1 MSEIPVEAS
10 NETEP
15 EVDFATGLA
24 YLKSQLS
31 TLPAK
36 AGVYRMLDA
45 NGDALYVGKARDL
58 SKRVPSYT
66 RPTNL
71 NGRLMR
77 MVAETKQLEIIVTAT
92 EVEALLL
99 ESNLIKQLRP
109 RYNILLRDDKSFAHI
124 LLTSDHAFGRLT
136 KHRGP
141 QSKKGNY
148 FGPFA
153 SAGAVNRTIT
163 SMTRAF
169 MLRTC
174 SDNDFA
180 TRSRPCLQYQ
190 IKRCTGPCAG
200 LVSEADYA
208 EQLEAARRFLS
219 GKSDDVQKA
228 YATQMHAASEALEFE
243 TAALWR
249 NRIRALT
256 SIQAS
261 QDIHIEGVK
270 DADVIAIAKDGG
282 QVCIQVFFIRNNTN
296 YGNKAYFPAHVNEA
310 EKPQI
315 LSAFI
320 GQFYDDKIPAPY
332 VFVSDLPESAD
343 LIAKALSSQA
353 GRQISISQPSR
364 GGRRKMMDMALRN
377 ADEALARKLSE
388 KASQH
393 RLLDAIGE
401 EFDMETAPRR
411 VEIYDNSHIQG
422 TNAVGAMVCAGP
434 DGFMKSAYRKFNMR
448 DTGKYAV
455 TDGDDFAMMRQMIY
469 RRFERALRED
479 PERKTENWPD
489 LLLIDGGRG
498 QLNAVQEVLRELD
511 LDDILAVGVSKGPD
525 RNAGREQ
532 FHIEGRDSFTLP
544 PDSPAMH
551 FLQRLRDESHRF
563 AIGAHRLRRTKSSL
577 KSPLDEIEG
586 VGPKRKKALLAH
598 FGSARSVSRAAIS
611 DLMVVDGISEAIA
624 TDIYNHFHSQG
635 AKT

>member
-1 MSEIPVEAS
+1 MTNTTPTQS
-10 NETEP
+10 ETEP
-15 EVDFATGLA
+15 PEADFGRGLA
-24 YLKSQLS
+24 YLKSQLK

-36 AGVYRMLDA
+36 AGVYRMLDKQ
-45 NGDALYVGKARDL
+45 GDALYVGKARDL

-66 RPTNL
+66 RANNL

-77 MVAETKQLEIIVTAT
+77 MVAETAHLEIIVTAT

-124 LLTSDHAFGRLT
+124 LLTSDHEFGRLV

-141 QSKKGNY
+141 QSKKGDY

-174 SDNDFA
+174 SDSDFA

-190 IKRCTGPCAG
+190 IKRCTAPCAS
-200 LVSEADYA
+200 LVTPEAYQD
-208 EQLEAARRFLS
+208 QLDQARRFLS
-219 GKSDDVQKA
+219 GKTDEVQKT
-228 YATQMHAASEALEFE
+228 YAAQMHEAAEALEFE

-256 SIQAS
+256 AIQAS
-261 QDIHIEGVK
+261 QDIHIDGIK
-270 DADVIAIAKDGG
+270 DADVIAIAKEGG
-282 QVCIQVFFIRNNTN
+282 QVCVQVFFIRNGTN
-296 YGNKAYFPAHVNEA
+296 YGNKAYFPAHVADAGKSE
-310 EKPQI
+310 I

-320 GQFYDDKIPAPY
+320 GQFYDDKVPAP
-332 VFVSDLPESAD
+332 FILVSDLPDNAPLLAE
-343 LIAKALSSQA
+343 ALSSQA
-353 GRQISISQPSR
+353 GKAISLSRPSR
-364 GGRRKMMDMALRN
+364 GSRRKMMDMAVRN

-393 RLLDAIGE
+393 RLLAAIGD
-401 EFDMETAPRR
+401 EFDMDQPPER

-434 DGFMKSAYRKFNMR
+434 DGFIKSAYRKFNMR
-448 DTGKYAV
+448 STGKYAV
-455 TDGDDFAMMRQMIY
+455 SDGDDFTMMRQMIF

-479 PERKTENWPD
+479 PERTSQNWPD

-498 QLNAVQEVLRELD
+498 QLNAVLEVMRELD
-511 LDDILAVGVSKGPD
+511 LDDIMVVGVSKGPD

-532 FHIEGRDSFTLP
+532 FHIDGKEAFTLP
-544 PDSPAMH
+544 QDSPAMH

-577 KSPLDEIEG
+577 KSPLDDIEG

-598 FGSARSVSRAAIS
+598 FGSARSVSRAAIA
-611 DLMVVDGISEAIA
+611 DLKAVDGISEATA
-624 TDIYNHFHSQG
+624 SDIYHYFHSQG
-635 AKT
+635 GKG